1 LQFSMGFSFLF
12 CQFTGKSIRCNQ
24 VIQSP
29 PVQEVALGREVT
41 LFCEYKTNH
50 GNPDLYWYRVK
61 PDSSIQFVLYRDNSR
76 FVNAPFAKDRFSV
89 QRKTRTTF
97 NLVISEVEPGDGGLY
112 YCALDTEAQVF
123 WGALH
128 KPLLA
133 LIRTLRGIPCHSVGS
148 SDLL

>member
-1 LQFSMGFSFLF
+1 FFLLSCLCLQLGIFSLFFSFLANSLSASLGPF
-12 CQFTGKSIRCNQ
+12 
-24 VIQSP
+24 
-29 PVQEVALGREVT
+29 QEVALGREVT

-112 YCALDTEAQVF
+112 YCALDT
-123 WGALH
+123 
-128 KPLLA
+128 
-133 LIRTLRGIPCHSVGS
+133 
-148 SDLL
+148 

>member
-1 LQFSMGFSFLF
+1 
-12 CQFTGKSIRCNQ
+12 
-24 VIQSP
+24 
-29 PVQEVALGREVT
+29 ALGREVT

-112 YCALDTEAQVF
+112 YCALEIYILGGYTSDKLTFGRGTQVTVEPRF
-123 WGALH
+123 QE
-128 KPLLA
+128 
-133 LIRTLRGIPCHSVGS
+133 TSVPSVFVMKNGTNVAC
-148 SDLL
+148 L